1 VIFVERLRG
10 KNTVYGG
17 VPEEHP
23 EGVYLT
29 VFYHN
34 WFHLQLC
41 LTNDT
46 FDTNQY

>member
-1 VIFVERLRG
+1 MIFVERLRG

-29 VFYHN
+29 VFYHTLVS
-34 WFHLQLC
+34 F
-41 LTNDT
+41 TAMSDK
-46 FDTNQY
+46 